1 MIRAMMAA
9 FPDAPELYAADD
21 LYMLGDALLVK
32 PVTCALADGGSAA
45 EVQLPPGG
53 WYDWFT
59 GEYAEGGQTVRT
71 AAPLDRFPLFV
82 RAGGILPVAE
92 GARCAADLP
101 VPAREILVF
110 GGADGAFE
118 LYDDSGD
125 GYEEGITIPIRWT
138 ESRKTLILGRAAGRL
153 PEAVRVTVRLTEPGG
168 RHVTRQAVYDG
179 GESRISFAEE

>member
-1 MIRAMMAA
+1 MVLEFIGADHEVTGSCHYLNAA
-9 FPDAPELYAADD
+9 
-21 LYMLGDALLVK
+21 GK
-32 PVTCALADGGSAA
+32 H
-45 EVQLPPGG
+45 
-53 WYDWFT
+53 
-59 GEYAEGGQTVRT
+59 
-71 AAPLDRFPLFV
+71 
-82 RAGGILPVAE
+82 ILIDYGMEQGRDIWVN
-92 GARCAADLP
+92 ADLP

-179 GESRISFAEE
+179 GERRISFAEE